1 MVNRMARALVIGRG
15 VVPSALESSR
25 ALDDHEIQRCTG
37 SVEALHLIR
46 AHPVDVVVT
55 DEATS
60 IADDLALVREVACAR
75 PGVRIVALAPVASHD
90 DLIAALQ
97 AHVFACFTP
106 PFDTGE
112 IIDMVRA
119 ALVASNWHDGLEVVS
134 GLPHWITLRVSSHML
149 TADRVV
155 RFLTEHLRLM
165 AAEQRDLL
173 IAAFREILL
182 NAMEHGAGFDANTV
196 IEVTAARTKRAI
208 VYYVRDPGRGFDRR
222 MKPRAAS
229 SSEPDEVV
237 ATAVRR
243 AEMGLRPGGFGM
255 LIARQ
260 VADELV
266 YNERGNEVILVK
278 YVS

>member
-1 MVNRMARALVIGRG
+1 
-15 VVPSALESSR
+15 
-25 ALDDHEIQRCTG
+25 
-37 SVEALHLIR
+37 
-46 AHPVDVVVT
+46 
-55 DEATS
+55 
-60 IADDLALVREVACAR
+60 
-75 PGVRIVALAPVASHD
+75 
-90 DLIAALQ
+90 
-97 AHVFACFTP
+97 
-106 PFDTGE
+106 
-112 IIDMVRA
+112 
-119 ALVASNWHDGLEVVS
+119 
-134 GLPHWITLRVSSHML
+134 
-149 TADRVV
+149 
-155 RFLTEHLRLM
+155 
-165 AAEQRDLL
+165 
-173 IAAFREILL
+173 
-182 NAMEHGAGFDANTV
+182 MEHGAGFDANAV

-237 ATAVRR
+237 ATVVRR